1 MVKNCL
7 YGVKKSRY
15 ISLILNDKLKNNMNQ
30 VHAHLLAE
38 SELKI
43 ETIEI
48 QQQAYLGDADA
59 QYTLADIFQKGKGVT
74 KNSAHAFYWYQRAAQ
89 QGNLPA
95 QFNVWYAYLT
105 GEGTQENEHL
115 AQKWFARASLKNASS
130 TRSII
135 NQLTGKTVH

>member
-1 MVKNCL
+1 
-7 YGVKKSRY
+7 
-15 ISLILNDKLKNNMNQ
+15 MNQ

-59 QYTLADIFQKGKGVT
+59 QYKLADIFQKGKGVA
-74 KNSAHAFYWYQRAAQ
+74 KNITHAFYWYQKAAQ

-105 GEGTQENEHL
+105 GEGTQENAHL
-115 AQKWFARASLKNASS
+115 AKKWFARASLKNTSS
-130 TRSII
+130 TQSII
-135 NQLTGKTVH
+135 HQLIGSTVH